1 MFQQGVYMSKM
12 QKNFRLSKDIVR
24 QIKSLAFAK
33 DCHESEIVELAI
45 KTLANDHKSNSYSDL
60 SVLKEQLKIKDE
72 QIKQLQISL
81 QVAQKTTIDS
91 LTKAL
96 EAPNK
101 KRWWSRLF
109 S

>member
-1 MFQQGVYMSKM
+1 MSKM
-12 QKNFRLSKDIVR
+12 QKNFRLSKDIVQ
-24 QIKSLAFAK
+24 QIKSLAHTK
-33 DCHESEIVELAI
+33 NCRESEVVELAI
-45 KTLANDHKSNSYSDL
+45 KTLAHSYENNSSADL
-60 SVLKEQLKIKDE
+60 AILKDQLNIKDE

-96 EAPNK
+96 EAPSK
-101 KRWWSRLF
+101 KRWWNRLF

>member
-1 MFQQGVYMSKM
+1 MSKI
-12 QKNFRLSKDIVR
+12 QKNFRLSKDIVQ
-24 QIKSLAFAK
+24 QIKSLAHTK
-33 DCHESEIVELAI
+33 NCHESEIVELAI
-45 KTLANDHKSNSYSDL
+45 KTLAHSYSNADL

-81 QVAQKTTIDS
+81 QVAQKMTIDS

-96 EAPNK
+96 EAPSK

>member
-1 MFQQGVYMSKM
+1 MSKI
-12 QKNFRLSKDIVR
+12 QKNCRLSKDIVQ
-24 QIKSLAFAK
+24 QIKSLAHTK
-33 DCHESEIVELAI
+33 NCHESEIVELAI
-45 KTLANDHKSNSYSDL
+45 KTLAHSYSNADL

-81 QVAQKTTIDS
+81 QVAQKMTIDS

-96 EAPNK
+96 EAPSK